1 MRCTPFYGADRR
13 PTGYACGRG
22 QTKPRP
28 CTFCRIACQLLC
40 DGPGCDV
47 PVCGA
52 CARSVRS
59 LDKDFCPKCIAT
71 VVDGCAAAAFVP
83 QVKCVGPQC
92 EKSADGS
99 PVCVAHSLVFTTFLR
114 PLSSVG
120 FKRPPFEPA
129 TRARG
134 SARASASAPC
144 GYPLPHLD
152 ELVPERALRRYV
164 DERLRLKDD
173 TLDGYVA
180 EVGKE
185 LREFRAEL
193 ARVTRLVE
201 SMEQAG
207 AAWPGGVPPTGVKLV
222 TVIVEFAT
230 GDRMALA
237 MRPGPKGLD
246 LDCTK
251 MAKPDSV
258 VLVRR
263 DVEVGTIKLRVAGE
277 WVRQ

>member
-1 MRCTPFYGADRR
+1 MN
-13 PTGYACGRG
+13 PTDLEGKLPCELCGRARPPAPG
-22 QTKPRP
+22 SEQHTKS
-28 CTFCRIACQLLC
+28 CTFA
-40 DGPGCDV
+40 
-47 PVCGA
+47 
-52 CARSVRS
+52 
-59 LDKDFCPKCIAT
+59 
-71 VVDGCAAAAFVP
+71 
-83 QVKCVGPQC
+83 
-92 EKSADGS
+92 
-99 PVCVAHSLVFTTFLR
+99 
-114 PLSSVG
+114 
-120 FKRPPFEPA
+120 
-129 TRARG
+129 
-134 SARASASAPC
+134 C

-277 WVRQ
+277 WVQQ